1 MYLARAGLGW
11 NGLDAKTLDCKGL
24 ARPFGSFWTGL
35 ERPVA
40 ETESAEYAIPRNA
53 ILSQNDRISFIFAAI
68 STRSRSMSCLDISPY
83 LAHKVGPKMGPMESE
98 VGARTLN
105 NLSATQVAKL
115 KAPGRHSDGGGLYL
129 FIDDSGRRRWIFMYT
144 RGGKRTELGLGSARD
159 LSLAN
164 ARSEAAALRAI
175 LASGGDP
182 RAERTKD
189 DHVPTFGESA
199 DTYVEA
205 MRPSWRNEKH
215 AAQWVMTLTKYAAP
229 MRGKAVDEITTQDVL
244 NVLQPLW
251 QRTPETAERLR
262 GRIENV
268 LDAAKARGHR
278 SGENPARW
286 RGHLDQLLPKRQRLS
301 RGHHKALAYDALPA
315 FMADLRSRDA
325 VASRALEFLILT
337 AARSGEVLGA
347 QADEIDLEKR
357 VWTIP
362 PERMKAGREHRVPL
376 SPRAI
381 EILKALQALG
391 RSPFLFQ
398 WPWPCCFGGLNPM
411 SPSMGSAPLSAIGH
425 RRQPAFR
432 MRSARWR

>member
-1 MYLARAGLGW
+1 MGL
-11 NGLDAKTLDCKGL
+11 
-24 ARPFGSFWTGL
+24 
-35 ERPVA
+35 
-40 ETESAEYAIPRNA
+40 
-53 ILSQNDRISFIFAAI
+53 
-68 STRSRSMSCLDISPY
+68 
-83 LAHKVGPKMGPMESE
+83 
-98 VGARTLN
+98 RTLN
-105 NLSATQVAKL
+105 RMSATQAAKL
-115 KAPGRHSDGGGLYL
+115 KAPGRHADGGGLYL
-129 FIDDSGRRRWIFMYT
+129 FIDNSGRRRWIFMYA

-164 ARSEAAALRAI
+164 ARAEAAALRAI

-215 AAQWVMTLTKYAAP
+215 AAQWVMTLTRYAEP
-229 MRGKAVDEITTQDVL
+229 MRGKPVDEITTQDML
-244 NVLQPLW
+244 DVLQPLW

-315 FMADLRSRDA
+315 FMVDLRSRDA
-325 VASRALEFLILT
+325 VAARALEFLILT

-347 QADEIDLEKR
+347 HADEIDLEKR

-376 SPRAI
+376 SPRAV
-381 EILKALQALG
+381 EIVSAIQALG
-391 RSPFLFQ
+391 RPRFLF
-398 WPWPCCFGGLNPM
+398 PGPKPK
-411 SPSMGSAPLSAIGH
+411 APLSSMAMAMLL
-425 RRQPAFR
+425 RRMKSDVTVHGFR
-432 MRSARWR
+432 STFRDWASETTSFPHEVCEMALAHTIANKAEAAYRRGDLFDKRRRLMDSWAGYCASSGKGKSSS

>member
-1 MYLARAGLGW
+1 MGTRA
-11 NGLDAKTLDCKGL
+11 
-24 ARPFGSFWTGL
+24 
-35 ERPVA
+35 
-40 ETESAEYAIPRNA
+40 
-53 ILSQNDRISFIFAAI
+53 
-68 STRSRSMSCLDISPY
+68 
-83 LAHKVGPKMGPMESE
+83 
-98 VGARTLN
+98 LN
-105 NLSATQVAKL
+105 RLSATQAAKL
-115 KAPGRHSDGGGLYL
+115 KAQGRHSDGGGLYL

-144 RGGKRTELGLGSARD
+144 RAGKRTELGLGSARD

-182 RAERTKD
+182 KAERAKD
-189 DHVPTFGESA
+189 ESVPTFGESA
-199 DTYVEA
+199 DTYVEV
-205 MRPSWRNEKH
+205 MRPSWRNAKH
-215 AAQWVMTLTKYAAP
+215 AAQWTMTLTKYAQPIRAKP
-229 MRGKAVDEITTQDVL
+229 VDEISTQDVL
-244 NVLQPLW
+244 DVLQPLW

-278 SGENPARW
+278 AGENPARW

-325 VASRALEFLILT
+325 VAASALEFLILT

-347 QADEIDLEKR
+347 QADEVDLDKK

-362 PERMKAGREHRVPL
+362 AARMKAGREHRVPL

-381 EILKALQALG
+381 EIVDAMEALG
-391 RSPFLFQ
+391 RGPYLF
-398 WPWPCCFGGLNPM
+398 PGPKPK
-411 SPSMGSAPLSAIGH
+411 SPLSSMAMAMLL
-425 RRQPAFR
+425 RRLEADVTVHGFR
-432 MRSARWR
+432 STFRDWASETTGFSHEVCEMALAHTIANKAEAAYRRGDLFDKRRKLMEAWAGYCASSGKGKVVQLKATRQA